1 MVQSQNFQLLEKEG
15 KNNLFINIVRKTCT
29 SFGPWT
35 SENAKYN
42 CVFEL
47 PDTGRLVKINK

>member
-29 SFGPWT
+29 SFGP
-35 SENAKYN
+35 
-42 CVFEL
+42 
-47 PDTGRLVKINK
+47 